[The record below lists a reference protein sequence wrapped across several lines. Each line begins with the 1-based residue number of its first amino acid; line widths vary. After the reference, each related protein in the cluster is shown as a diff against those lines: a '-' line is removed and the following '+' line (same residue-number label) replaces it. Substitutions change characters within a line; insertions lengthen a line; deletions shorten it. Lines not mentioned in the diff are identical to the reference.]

1 MSEVKKFDHELFGQ
15 LSVIMYEDKP
25 HFLANEVSNILG
37 YKQSQ
42 EGRKFC
48 KSLIKLSLGDLH
60 KLNMGNLA
68 TNPQGII
75 ICPEGDI
82 YRMIMRSSLPNAEQ
96 FQDWVMEEVLPS
108 LRKTGGFVSDV
119 DQIIETFY
127 KNEAPHIKEVIRAG
141 LNFQKNNQHKID
153 FADDV
158 ADVVNLRSMNE
169 VAKAFGVGR
178 NKMFAKMRDLG
189 ILDIKNAPYQTYID
203 RGYFKVNQV
212 TKHGFLHNV
221 TMVTGKGEVWLHK
234 KLKDESFLLAA

>member
-1 MSEVKKFDHELFGQ
+1 MNEVKKFDHELFGQ

-25 HFLANEVSNILG
+25 HFIANEVVNILG
-37 YKQSQ
+37 YKNKSETLQYH
-42 EGRKFC
+42 C
-48 KSLIKLSLGDLH
+48 KSVIKLDYSKMLEL
-60 KLNMGNLA
+60 KMEA
-68 TNPQGII
+68 KPTGIQI
-75 ICPEGDI
+75 IPESDV
-82 YRMIMRSSLPNAEQ
+82 YRLIMRSNLPNAEQ

-212 TKHGFLHNV
+212 TKHSFLHNV

-234 KLKDESFLLAA
+234 KLKEESFLLAA

>member
-1 MSEVKKFDHELFGQ
+1 MSEVKKFDHVLFGQ
-15 LSVIMYEDKP
+15 LEVIIIEGEPM
-25 HFLANEVSNILG
+25 FFGNECASLLG
-37 YKQSQ
+37 YKNTRDAIVKHVDDDEKGVAKRDTLGGEQNQVVINES
-42 EGRKFC
+42 GLY
-48 KSLIKLSLGDLH
+48 SLILRSKLPTA
-60 KLNMGNLA
+60 KV
-68 TNPQGII
+68 
-75 ICPEGDI
+75 
-82 YRMIMRSSLPNAEQ
+82 
-96 FQDWVMEEVLPS
+96 FKKWVTSEVLPT
-108 LRKTGGFVSDV
+108 LRKTGGYVSDV

-127 KNEAPHIKEVIRAG
+127 KNEQPHIKEVIRAG

-158 ADVVNLRSMNE
+158 SDVVNLRTMND
-169 VAKAFGVGR
+169 VAKAFNVGR

-212 TKHGFLHNV
+212 TKHGLLHNV